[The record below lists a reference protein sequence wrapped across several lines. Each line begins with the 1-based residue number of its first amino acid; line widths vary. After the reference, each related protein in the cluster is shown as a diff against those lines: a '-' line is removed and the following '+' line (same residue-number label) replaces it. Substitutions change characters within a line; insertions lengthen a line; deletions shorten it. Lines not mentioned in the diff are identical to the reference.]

1 MPRPHVSANFCCPNF
16 YFGFKFICVHTSR
29 FPIIFESFSPST
41 NIRIHS
47 SAQCFWERFCLLS
60 MGKTDLSIG
69 HVYLSHPGKTGSD
82 SVTSAYPISHC
93 IQKFPLWRPNSKFSG
108 YGNRIRRI
116 RVDAS
121 RIRKKKHVGVVCTRE
136 RQRNMPNCKT
146 HMRGVQKHCNCWL
159 NLMSCSVLVLD
170 DAVVA

>member
-1 MPRPHVSANFCCPNF
+1 MWLHSRKSRLISSFVSRILFAILGCLRPRPHVCGNFCIRKFFFFEFKNIF
-16 YFGFKFICVHTSR
+16 YSDFARWASAKSYVGAVLLTTFQGPRS
-29 FPIIFESFSPST
+29 
-41 NIRIHS
+41 IR
-47 SAQCFWERFCLLS
+47 
-60 MGKTDLSIG
+60 
-69 HVYLSHPGKTGSD
+69 HVDLSHPGKTGSD

-146 HMRGVQKHCNCWL
+146 HMRGVQKHCNC
-159 NLMSCSVLVLD
+159 
-170 DAVVA
+170 